1 MPYDLA
7 IIGGGVAG
15 LSAARRA
22 HELGLSAIIIDRS
35 GAGFRGAATHYAQGG
50 LAVVGLTDQ
59 QKDDSVD
66 LHAQDTIKAGAFHN
80 DEPNTHEILAAAA
93 EAVTWLIG
101 NGAKF
106 DQTNGVYNRT
116 LEGGHSRRRIIHAGG
131 DATGAEVERALI
143 AANAAARITQ
153 ADALAITSEGVLT
166 SAGLIEAANVLVA
179 TGGCGQL
186 YEATTAP
193 RGATGEGMALALDAG
208 ARLQDMEF
216 IQFHPTVL
224 KTPGNGQKPLL
235 TEALRGEGAHLVDR
249 NGNRLTDNDLA
260 PRDVVSRAIWGREAF
275 LDARSIPDVT
285 RRFPTVTKGAASIGL
300 DPSLDLLPVQ
310 PAAHYTCGGISVDA
324 HGRTGVTGLYA
335 AGECSRTGLHGA
347 NRLASN
353 SLLEGLVVGKRV
365 AEDVAAGG
373 FAGAPRRDGAPRKNG
388 APRPQLSD
396 SDWTILRNT
405 MTRGVGLVRTF
416 DGLISALE
424 VLEGLPEAS
433 AVVVARRIALAALKR
448 TETLGCHTRD
458 V

>member
-1 MPYDLA
+1 MQYDLA

-22 HELGLSAIIIDRS
+22 QELGLSAVIIDRS

-59 QKDDSVD
+59 PEGDSVE
-66 LHAQDTIKAGAFHN
+66 LHMADTVKAGAFHN
-80 DEPNTHEILAAAA
+80 DIAQTEEILEAAA

-101 NGAKF
+101 NGANF
-106 DQTNGVYNRT
+106 DSTDGVYNRT

-143 AANAAARITQ
+143 EAAASVDTLH
-153 ADALAITSEGVLT
+153 ADALAITNEGVLT
-166 SAGLIEAANVLVA
+166 SKGLLKATNVLVA

-186 YEATTAP
+186 FEATTAP
-193 RGATGEGMALALDAG
+193 SGATGEGMALALDAG
-208 ARLQDMEF
+208 ASLEDMEF

-249 NGNRLTDNDLA
+249 NLQRLTDNDLA

-285 RRFPTVTKGAASIGL
+285 RRFPTVTKSAASIGL
-300 DPSLDLLPVQ
+300 DPSQDLLPVQ
-310 PAAHYTCGGISVDA
+310 PAAHYTCGGIKVDA

-353 SLLEGLVVGKRV
+353 SLLEGLVVGKCV

-373 FAGAPRRDGAPRKNG
+373 FTGTPRKD
-388 APRPQLSD
+388 ASPRPQLSIAE
-396 SDWTILRNT
+396 WAILRSA

-424 VLEGLPEAS
+424 VLDALPQAG
-433 AVVVARRIALAALKR
+433 ATVVAKHIALAALKR
-448 TETLGCHTRD
+448 PETLGCHTREN
-458 V
+458 